1 MALRI
6 IGYMVRAAAI
16 AAAAVACVC
25 CKGYKQIPE
34 DELADIFKDMYLLN
48 AYIETRPLQGSDSV
62 DVYAPVLERH
72 GYTTEDF
79 RRTIME
85 ASRRKSFR
93 LGDVVDAAVARM
105 EAENEVIKE
114 QVRIINMID
123 STAYAVSRR
132 EVFRDSLIE
141 IRSLADSAAMKLLVP
156 LEDGTGRFDITYY
169 YTLDSLDRNKGLENK
184 HYLRN
189 GEGISRASSTLSLRQ
204 RGRVKYDITLTGA
217 NDVQTLEI
225 VFGNYPEN
233 PKRMHLTIDSLVV
246 VREPGLEEAHETLLR
261 QFIDYRLMIDG
272 REYDEYE
279 HLATDSCALRI
290 VPPLIDTQCDSL
302 AVE

>member
-1 MALRI
+1 MRVLKYVSR
-6 IGYMVRAAAI
+6 V
-16 AAAAVACVC
+16 AAVVAAVVVCVC

-48 AYIETRPLQGSDSV
+48 AYIETHPLRQADSV
-62 DVYAPVLERH
+62 DVYAPVLEKH

-93 LGDVVDAAVARM
+93 LGDVVEVAVAKM
-105 EAENEVIKE
+105 EAESAAIAE
-114 QVRIINMID
+114 QVRIINMVD
-123 STAYAVSRR
+123 SMAYAVSRH

-141 IRSLADSAAMKLLVP
+141 IRSMADSSAMKLVVP
-156 LEDGTGRFDITYY
+156 LENGSGRFDVTYY
-169 YTLDSLDRNKGLENK
+169 YTLDSLDRNKDLENK

-189 GEGISRASSTLSLRQ
+189 GAGVSRASSTLTLRP

-217 NDVQTLEI
+217 KDVETLEGL
-225 VFGNYPEN
+225 FGNYPEN

-246 VREPGLEEAHETLLR
+246 VRHPDLEEAHETLLR

-290 VPPLIDTQCDSL
+290 VPPLVDTQCDSL